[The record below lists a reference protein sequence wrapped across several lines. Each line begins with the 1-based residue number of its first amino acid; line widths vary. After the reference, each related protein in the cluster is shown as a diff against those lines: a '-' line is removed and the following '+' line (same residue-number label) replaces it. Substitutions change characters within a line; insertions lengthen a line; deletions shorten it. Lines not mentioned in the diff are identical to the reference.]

1 MSDLIYD
8 WAGSGKCTLLQRLQ
22 DPLKV
27 TEIAG
32 WGMLLEHWQLVAEL
46 LTFTNDM
53 QRTLL
58 SSETS

>member
-1 MSDLIYD
+1 MTRLDQASVRCEKT
-8 WAGSGKCTLLQRLQ
+8 AGTAEGYRAFCLGQTSEAL
-22 DPLKV
+22 
-27 TEIAG
+27 
-32 WGMLLEHWQLVAEL
+32 QLVAEL